1 VEIVLALLVG
11 AVLGV
16 GAMFLAPRRPT
27 RPPAPEH
34 SRDTSPAPPIDDE
47 GGLAFFVD
55 QWDAPVA
62 ELDGQRG
69 RPDPG
74 WTLLGTADSWAE
86 AKRGL
91 YRIASQSGR
100 PGEVRIVVRLPGTSG
115 GGAGFGGYFAKPP
128 RLPAAARASTAAA
141 PAPVPQGSLYEQIG
155 GDAGLTAVVKDFYH
169 RMRTDRRFGERFL
182 LVDMAQLLRHQVML
196 LTVLTGGPNIDGYT
210 IDQLH
215 IWVQRAHVRM
225 GLTHA
230 DFDAMAGHLLGA
242 GSDHGIG
249 DDQLQAIANAL
260 EGFRS
265 DIVTTAEVARPVF

>member
-16 GAMFLAPRRPT
+16 GAMFLVPRRPA

-34 SRDTSPAPPIDDE
+34 SRDTSPAPPVNDE
-47 GGLAFFVD
+47 AGLAFFVD

-69 RPDPG
+69 RPDAG

-91 YRIASQSGR
+91 FRIASQSGR
-100 PGEVRIVVRLPGTSG
+100 PGEVRIVVRLTGTTG
-115 GGAGFGGYFAKPP
+115 GGAGFGGYFAEPP
-128 RLPAAARASTAAA
+128 RLPAAARAAATGAAA
-141 PAPVPQGSLYEQIG
+141 PAPGVSLYEQIG
-155 GDAGLTAVVKDFYH
+155 GAAGLTAVVKDLYY
-169 RMRTDRRFGERFL
+169 RMRTDPRFGERFL
-182 LVDMAQLLRHQVML
+182 LVDMAQLMRHQVML
-196 LTVLTGGPNIDGYT
+196 LSVLTGGPNIDGYT

-215 IWVQRAHVRM
+215 VWVQRAHVRM

-242 GSDHGIG
+242 SSDHGIG
-249 DDQLQAIANAL
+249 DDQLQGIANAL

-265 DIVTTAEVARPVF
+265 DVVTAAEVARPAF